1 MSRRNG
7 TVICQGND
15 ASAQHQVRLFHAT
28 DSNSFL
34 ARRAALPLIM
44 RGTQKASEKISY
56 LDGSHLSVA
65 CVNAYTA

>member
-7 TVICQGND
+7 TVICHGND
-15 ASAQHQVRLFHAT
+15 ASAQHRVRLFHAT

-34 ARRAALPLIM
+34 ARCAALALIM
-44 RGTQKASEKISY
+44 RGVQKASEKISY
-56 LDGSHLSVA
+56 CNGIHLRVA